1 MKTKLLKKW
10 NFLMRYSFLELFCY
24 CHDLSAIDRVKR
36 LMIKLALRSMFDKQ
50 TRDAVL
56 DAFLELDDY
65 RYAFSSLDFEVA
77 AGVMTHY
84 LSKNNIKMKCGDRKN
99 VWDEFSY
106 KWRRYSRK
114 WNLPSEKLKRAIASG
129 ER

>member
-1 MKTKLLKKW
+1 MKTKLLRKW

-24 CHDLSAIDRVKR
+24 CHDLSAIDKVKR
-36 LMIKLALRSMFDKQ
+36 MMIKLALRSMFDKQ

-84 LSKNNIKMKCGDRKN
+84 LSKNNIQMKCGDRKN
-99 VWDEFSY
+99 AWDVFSY

-114 WNLPSEKLKRAIASG
+114 WNLPSENLKRAIASG